1 MNICPRCGNQTDQDV
16 CPICFT
22 RIVIQPQNTWRT
34 LTPDETR
41 SLPPF
46 TCPNCGGHT
55 LLTLDHRYRC
65 ANCGVMLSI
74 SKPSDSPA
82 QSEQPTQP
90 LQPQATAE
98 QPSAQTTQAA
108 GTPDVTV
115 LPDTPAKPKK
125 KGFTRGKLIGILCG
139 IAAFF
144 VVGTGVALAIDG
156 VSHRDNIWSDIT
168 EDNPFGDFGDFGD
181 FSQIPNFGGNDGQ
194 NDPFSGSEEDPFG
207 DESGVSDYPNGCS
220 RAEYQKLEK
229 GMTYAQISAIIG
241 GDSANFYDTT
251 DDSGRA
257 CTVFQWPTESREGY
271 ISVEFID
278 GKAVE
283 FYAGRF

>member
-34 LTPDETR
+34 LTPDEART
-41 SLPPF
+41 LPPF

-65 ANCGVMLSI
+65 ANCGVMLSVAQ
-74 SKPSDSPA
+74 PA
-82 QSEQPTQP
+82 ANTAPPVQPP
-90 LQPQATAE
+90 QPQTE
-98 QPSAQTTQAA
+98 VQQPEAHTV
-108 GTPDVTV
+108 GTPDVTD
-115 LPDTPAKPKK
+115 LSDAPQKPKK
-125 KGFTRGKLIGILCG
+125 KGFTRGKLIGLLCG

-156 VSHRDNIWSDIT
+156 VSHRDSVWSDIT
-168 EDNPFGDFGDFGD
+168 EENPFGDFGDFGD
-181 FSQIPNFGGNDGQ
+181 FSEIPNFGGNDGQ
-194 NDPFSGSEEDPFG
+194 NNPFSGSGEDPFG

-220 RAEYQKLEK
+220 RAEYEKLKK

-241 GDSANFYDTT
+241 GDSVNFYDTT

-257 CTVFQWPTESREGY
+257 CTVFQWPTESGEGY
-271 ISVEFID
+271 VAVELID

-283 FYAGRF
+283 FYAGR